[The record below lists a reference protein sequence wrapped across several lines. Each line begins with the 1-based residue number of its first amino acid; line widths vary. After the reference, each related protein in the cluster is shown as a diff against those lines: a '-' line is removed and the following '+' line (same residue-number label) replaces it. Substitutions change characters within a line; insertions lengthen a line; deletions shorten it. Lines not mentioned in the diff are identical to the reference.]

1 MCGLFG
7 VVALSG
13 RAPSIDEREALRLR
27 DLLTHRGPDAAGI
40 WRAGPAILAHRRLSV
55 IEPGAGANQPMTTP
69 DGRFAIVYNGELYND
84 ADLRRDLESRGA
96 RFQTRCD
103 TETVL
108 LALAHWGMDALPRMR
123 GMFALGLY
131 DTRLGTL
138 TLARDPLGVKPLYFH
153 TGPHEITF
161 ASEPGPIVA
170 HPRIGARPNWRM
182 VSAYLTTIRT
192 VLGNDTMFEGV
203 HALGPGQAAQCDL
216 SGAAPVV
223 RLLDYWRSP
232 SIGDDSISES
242 DAARVVS
249 DRVDESVHAHLRSDV
264 PTCALLSGGL
274 DSTVIASLARREMAD
289 LRTYC
294 AGAREG
300 AAMGAPDNDL
310 FFARLAARQIGT
322 KHAEAVVH
330 RELFAEV
337 WPAMIARLGVP
348 LSTPNET
355 AIYTVASRLRA
366 DGCVVTLS
374 GEGADELFAGY
385 AAPMISAARF
395 LEARLHG
402 EHEGV
407 HPGLFELESNAW
419 MSPSIKAAALT
430 DAARRRAD
438 DDRWLRD
445 FYTAEFDRSAA
456 EALSDA
462 PLGAPAKPSL
472 DAHLRMQRRINLTG
486 LLQRLDT
493 ATMLAGVEGRTPF
506 ADAVV
511 AALAD
516 SLPMAVKFEAP
527 VLAGAGAHSPIDSD
541 APPRT
546 KIALREAFRGAI
558 PDEVIDRPKASFPL
572 PFQSWIADHA
582 PALRRSSFAREL
594 FTEAAIETV
603 GAQPENAWQ
612 FAWPMIN
619 AAMWGERWWG

>member
-13 RAPSIDEREALRLR
+13 RAPSIDEREAIRLR
-27 DLLTHRGPDAAGI
+27 DLLTHRGPDAAGS
-40 WRAGPAILAHRRLSV
+40 WRAGNAVLTHRRLSV
-55 IEPGAGANQPMTTP
+55 IEPGAGANQPITTP
-69 DGRFAIVYNGELYND
+69 DGRFALVYNGELYND
-84 ADLRRDLESRGA
+84 ADLRRDLEQRGV
-96 RFQTRCD
+96 RFRTHCD

-108 LALAHWGMDALPRMR
+108 LALAHWGMDALPRFR
-123 GMFALGLY
+123 GMFALALY

-161 ASEPGPIVA
+161 ASEPGPILA
-170 HPRIGARPNWRM
+170 HPRIGVRPNWKM

-192 VLGNDTMFEGV
+192 VLGSETMFEGV

-223 RLLDYWRSP
+223 RVFDHWRSP
-232 SIGDDSISES
+232 AIGDDTIDEA
-242 DAARVVS
+242 DAARIVR
-249 DRVDESVHAHLRSDV
+249 DRITESVRLHLRSDV

-274 DSTVIASLARREMAD
+274 DSTVIASLARRDKAD

-310 FFARLAARQIGT
+310 FFARIAARQLGT

-330 RELFAEV
+330 RDLFREL
-337 WPAMIARLGVP
+337 WPDMIARLGVP

-385 AAPMISAARF
+385 LAPMVGASRF
-395 LEARLHG
+395 IEARLNG
-402 EHEGV
+402 EGDDR

-419 MSPSIKAAALT
+419 MPTDIKAAALH
-430 DAARRRAD
+430 DDFRRRAD
-438 DDRWLRD
+438 HDQWLRA
-445 FYTAEFDRSAA
+445 FYTTEFERCAHEAA
-456 EALSDA
+456 SDEGDLRA
-462 PLGAPAKPSL
+462 GPAPATL
-472 DAHLRMQRRINLTG
+472 DAHLRLQRRINLTG

-493 ATMLAGVEGRTPF
+493 ATMLASVEGRTPF
-506 ADAVV
+506 ADAVI

-516 SLPMAVKFEAP
+516 SLPMRVKFEAA
-527 VLAGAGAHSPIDSD
+527 LAGAPSVQTDSFAPFGADHDT
-541 APPRT
+541 PPRT

-582 PALRRSSFAREL
+582 PALRRSAFAREV
-594 FTEAAIETV
+594 FTDAAIESV
-603 GAQPENAWQ
+603 AAQPENAWQ
-612 FAWPMIN
+612 FA
-619 AAMWGERWWG
+619 